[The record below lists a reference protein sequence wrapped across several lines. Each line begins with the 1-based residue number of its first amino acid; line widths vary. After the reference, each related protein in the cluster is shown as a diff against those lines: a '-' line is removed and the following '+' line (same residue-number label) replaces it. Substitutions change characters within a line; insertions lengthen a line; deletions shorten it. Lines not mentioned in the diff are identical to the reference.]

1 MRRFVVALLGLIAI
15 GVGAASAADLPVKAP
30 PAPVVAPPYN
40 WSGIYIGGTVGY
52 AWGHSRHCDTPAFCT
67 NGFNVDGV
75 VGGGEVGYNW
85 QWNNWVLGLEADF
98 SGSDAK
104 GDTATVP
111 GVFGCGPGAIC
122 HTKLDWFG
130 TVRGRVGWA
139 FDRFLPYVTGGYA
152 YGRLYA
158 DLGIPPVTSASGTRS
173 GWTIGGGLE
182 YALPWDHW
190 SVKVEYLYVDLD
202 DLFYD
207 TAQVCG
213 SLSCTAVN
221 NHFSIARAGINY
233 RF

>member
-1 MRRFVVALLGLIAI
+1 MRSWIW
-15 GVGAASAADLPVKAP
+15 
-30 PAPVVAPPYN
+30 PAPVVAAPYN
-40 WSGIYIGGTVGY
+40 WTGVYIGGTAGY
-52 AWGHSRHCDTPAFCT
+52 AWGHSRHCDTLAFCT
-67 NGFNVDGV
+67 NGFSVDGF
-75 VGGGEVGYNW
+75 VGGGTLGYNW
-85 QWNNWVLGLEADF
+85 QWNDWVLGLEADF
-98 SGSDAK
+98 SGADAK
-104 GDTATVP
+104 GDTQSVP
-111 GVFGCGPGAIC
+111 GVFGCGAGATC

-158 DLGIPPVTSASGTRS
+158 DLGIPPATSASGTKS
-173 GWTIGGGLE
+173 GWTVGAGLE

-190 SVKVEYLYVDLD
+190 SVKLEYLYVDLN

-213 SLSCTAVN
+213 FLSCTAVD